1 MVIHGNVG
9 FVGTVGGQNNESD
22 SATEQSMSAARQE
35 GSVTRRVKVNPGI
48 RKDPIPDV
56 VGSESTAP
64 AELRL
69 VLAFGIPPTHPH

>member
-1 MVIHGNVG
+1 MKKLVSWELWGVRIIRAILPHK
-9 FVGTVGGQNNESD
+9 
-22 SATEQSMSAARQE
+22 QSMSAARQE